1 MAENTRSTG
10 TRTLLLAGGILL
22 LVAAA
27 VAASRLLLKEQ
38 SAAVASF
45 PVKQG
50 EFVISLHLKDG
61 ELEAV
66 KSEQITSPQVH
77 GQLKITHLFPEGEV
91 VEVGDLVLEFDR
103 VEFEKKVTEKEHEL
117 QATKAELGKT
127 LANQGVEMARQE
139 ADIENKE
146 ASLRLAELQM
156 EKMKFESFVDREE
169 AKLKSRQAEL
179 ALEQAR
185 KKIEA
190 QRIVDEAERTK
201 QELRVADEERGLER
215 ARKDLEALSIH
226 AEKPGLVV
234 YQRIW
239 KGGRREKIRVGD
251 EPWGGQTLIT
261 LPDLT
266 RMQVKTWV
274 NEVDVD
280 KLEVGN
286 EVLVRLDALPGPVF
300 HGKISNIASLG
311 HEKEGDKNV
320 QVFDIVVE
328 IDEEDARLK
337 PGMTAACEVIVETIP
352 PRPHAGRR
360 RDRGGGGDRRRRH
373 PPLHPHRRRLR
384 EGRTHPRLP
393 DAGRPAGGAGGRP
406 GIAQRGLRHRRGG
419 TGRQRPGRPARPDR
433 GPGEARRRR
442 GGPGGGAGRR
452 RRGVARWTCARPSTC
467 RWRD

>member
-1 MAENTRSTG
+1 MAANHRFTAP
-10 TRTLLLAGGILL
+10 RTLLLAAGLL
-22 LVAAA
+22 LVVAAG

-45 PVKQG
+45 PVQQG

-61 ELEAV
+61 ELEAI
-66 KSEQITSPQVH
+66 KSEQITSPRVR

-91 VEVGDLVLEFDR
+91 VEVGDLVIEFDR
-103 VEFEKKVTEKEHEL
+103 VEFEKEVTEKEHEL
-117 QATKAELGKT
+117 EAARAELGKT

-146 ASLRLAELQM
+146 NSLRLAELQM

-169 AKLKSRQAEL
+169 AKLKARQAEL

-201 QELRVADEERGLER
+201 QELRVADEERAIER
-215 ARKDLEALSIH
+215 ASKDLEALSIH

-239 KGGRREKIRVGD
+239 KGSRPEKIRVGD

-261 LPDLT
+261 LPDLS

-352 PRPHAGRR
+352 PRPQREDAEIEVAEET
-360 RDRGGGGDRRRRH
+360 DAADI
-373 PPLHPHRRRLR
+373 PLYIPIDAVF
-384 EGRTHPRLP
+384 EKGGRTLVYRMQGGQPVEQEVALGSRNEDYVIVEEGLGGNDRVALRDP
-393 DAGRPAGGAGGRP
+393 TVVLEKLGGVEEAQAAAPAA
-406 GIAQRGLRHRRGG
+406 AV
-419 TGRQRPGRPARPDR
+419 
-433 GPGEARRRR
+433 E
-442 GGPGGGAGRR
+442 
-452 RRGVARWTCARPSTC
+452 
-467 RWRD
+467 

>member
-1 MAENTRSTG
+1 MASNHRFTAP
-10 TRTLLLAGGILL
+10 RTLLLAAG
-22 LVAAA
+22 LVLVVVAG
-27 VAASRLLLKEQ
+27 VAASRLLLKEKA
-38 SAAVASF
+38 AAVASF
-45 PVKQG
+45 PVQQG

-61 ELEAV
+61 ELEAI
-66 KSEQITSPQVH
+66 KSEQITSPRVR

-91 VEVGDLVLEFDR
+91 VEVGDLVIEFDR
-103 VEFEKKVTEKEHEL
+103 VEFEKEVTEKEHEL
-117 QATKAELGKT
+117 EAARAELGKT

-146 ASLRLAELQM
+146 NSLRLAELQM

-169 AKLKSRQAEL
+169 AKLKARQAEL

-201 QELRVADEERGLER
+201 QELRVADEERAIER

-239 KGGRREKIRVGD
+239 KGSRPEKIRVGD

-261 LPDLT
+261 LPDLS

-286 EVLVRLDALPGPVF
+286 EVLVSLDALPGPVF

-352 PRPHAGRR
+352 PRPPEDDAEIQEAEETEVAEI
-360 RDRGGGGDRRRRH
+360 
-373 PPLHPHRRRLR
+373 PLYIPIDAVF
-384 EGRTHPRLP
+384 EKGGRTLVYRMQGGQPEEQEVALGPRNEDYVVVEEGLGSNDRVALRDP
-393 DAGRPAGGAGGRP
+393 TVVLEKLGGVEEAEEAAPAAG
-406 GIAQRGLRHRRGG
+406 L
-419 TGRQRPGRPARPDR
+419 
-433 GPGEARRRR
+433 E
-442 GGPGGGAGRR
+442 
-452 RRGVARWTCARPSTC
+452 
-467 RWRD
+467 

>member
-1 MAENTRSTG
+1 MPANNRFTSP
-10 TRTLLLAGGILL
+10 RTLLLAAGLVL
-22 LVAAA
+22 VVAAG

-45 PVKQG
+45 PVQQG

-61 ELEAV
+61 ELEAI

-91 VEVGDLVLEFDR
+91 VEVDDLVIEFDR
-103 VEFEKKVTEKEHEL
+103 AEFEKEVTEKEHEL
-117 QATKAELGKT
+117 EAARAELGKT

-146 ASLRLAELQM
+146 NSLRLAGLQM

-169 AKLKSRQAEL
+169 AKLKARQAEL

-201 QELRVADEERGLER
+201 QELRVADEERALER

-234 YQRIW
+234 YERIW

-280 KLEVGN
+280 KLEVDN

-300 HGKISNIASLG
+300 HGKISSIASLG

-320 QVFDIVVE
+320 QVFDILVE
-328 IDEEDARLK
+328 IDEEDSRLK

-352 PRPHAGRR
+352 PRPPEDEAEIEE
-360 RDRGGGGDRRRRH
+360 
-373 PPLHPHRRRLR
+373 PEETEAVEIPLYIPIDAVF
-384 EGRTHPRLP
+384 EKGGRTLVYRMQGGQPEEQEVALGARNEDYVIVEEGLGTNDRVALRDP
-393 DAGRPAGGAGGRP
+393 TVVLEKLGGVEEAEEAAPAAT
-406 GIAQRGLRHRRGG
+406 L
-419 TGRQRPGRPARPDR
+419 
-433 GPGEARRRR
+433 E
-442 GGPGGGAGRR
+442 
-452 RRGVARWTCARPSTC
+452 
-467 RWRD
+467 

>member
-1 MAENTRSTG
+1 MPAKTRSTG

-27 VAASRLLLKEQ
+27 VATSHLLLKEQ
-38 SAAVASF
+38 AAAVASF

-66 KSEQITSPQVH
+66 KSEQITSPRVR
-77 GQLKITHLFPEGEV
+77 GQLKITHLFPEGEI
-91 VEVGDLVLEFDR
+91 VEVGDLVIEFDR
-103 VEFEKKVTEKEHEL
+103 VEFEKKVTEEEHEL
-117 QATKAELGKT
+117 QAAKAEQGKT

-156 EKMKFESFVDREE
+156 EKMKFESFIDREE
-169 AKLKSRQAEL
+169 AKLKTRQAEL

-190 QRIVDEAERTK
+190 QRTVDQAERTK

-215 ARKDLEALSIH
+215 AQRDLESLTIH
-226 AEKPGLVV
+226 AGKPGLVV
-234 YQRIW
+234 YERIW
-239 KGGRREKIRVGD
+239 KGSRPEKIRVGD

-261 LPDLT
+261 LPDLS
-266 RMQVKTWV
+266 RMQAKTWV

-286 EVLVRLDALPGPVF
+286 EVLIRLDALPGPVF

-320 QVFDIVVE
+320 QVFDILVE

-352 PRPHAGRR
+352 PRPPQDDAEIEEAEETEVAGIPLYIPIDAVFEKGGRTLVYR
-360 RDRGGGGDRRRRH
+360 IQAGQPVEQEVALGSRNENYVIVEEGLGARDRVALRDPTAVLEKLGGV
-373 PPLHPHRRRLR
+373 
-384 EGRTHPRLP
+384 EE
-393 DAGRPAGGAGGRP
+393 AQEAEPAA
-406 GIAQRGLRHRRGG
+406 AV
-419 TGRQRPGRPARPDR
+419 
-433 GPGEARRRR
+433 E
-442 GGPGGGAGRR
+442 
-452 RRGVARWTCARPSTC
+452 
-467 RWRD
+467 

>member
-1 MAENTRSTG
+1 MPANNRFTSP
-10 TRTLLLAGGILL
+10 RTLLLAAGLVL
-22 LVAAA
+22 VVAAG

-45 PVKQG
+45 PVQHG
-50 EFVISLHLKDG
+50 EFVISLNLKDG
-61 ELEAV
+61 ELEAI
-66 KSEQITSPQVH
+66 KSEQITSPRVR

-91 VEVGDLVLEFDR
+91 VEVGDLVIEFDR
-103 VEFEKKVTEKEHEL
+103 VEFEKEVTEKEHEL
-117 QATKAELGKT
+117 EAARAELGKT

-146 ASLRLAELQM
+146 NSLRLAELQM

-169 AKLKSRQAEL
+169 AKLKTRQAEL

-201 QELRVADEERGLER
+201 QELRVADEERAIER
-215 ARKDLEALSIH
+215 ASKDLEALSIH

-234 YQRIW
+234 YERIW
-239 KGGRREKIRVGD
+239 KGSRPEKIRVGD

-261 LPDLT
+261 LPDLS

-280 KLEVGN
+280 KLEAGN

-320 QVFDIVVE
+320 QVFDILVE
-328 IDEEDARLK
+328 IDEEDPRLK

-352 PRPHAGRR
+352 PRAPKDEAEIEEAEETEAAEI
-360 RDRGGGGDRRRRH
+360 
-373 PPLHPHRRRLR
+373 PLYIPIDAVF
-384 EGRTHPRLP
+384 EKGGRTLVYRMQGGQPVEQEVSLGARNEDYVIVEEGLGTNDRVALRDP
-393 DAGRPAGGAGGRP
+393 TVVLEKLGGVEEAQAAAPAA
-406 GIAQRGLRHRRGG
+406 AV
-419 TGRQRPGRPARPDR
+419 
-433 GPGEARRRR
+433 E
-442 GGPGGGAGRR
+442 
-452 RRGVARWTCARPSTC
+452 
-467 RWRD
+467 

>member
-1 MAENTRSTG
+1 MPAKTRSTG

-27 VAASRLLLKEQ
+27 VATSHLLLKEQ
-38 SAAVASF
+38 AAAVASF

-66 KSEQITSPQVH
+66 KSEQITSPRVR

-91 VEVGDLVLEFDR
+91 VEVGDLVIEFDR
-103 VEFEKKVTEKEHEL
+103 VEFEKKVTEEEHEL
-117 QATKAELGKT
+117 QAAKAEQGKT

-156 EKMKFESFVDREE
+156 EKMKFESFIDREE
-169 AKLKSRQAEL
+169 AKLKTRQAEL

-215 ARKDLEALSIH
+215 AQRDLESLTIH
-226 AEKPGLVV
+226 AGKPGLVV
-234 YQRIW
+234 YQRVW
-239 KGGRREKIRVGD
+239 KGGRNEKIRVGD

-261 LPDLT
+261 LPDLS

-286 EVLVRLDALPGPVF
+286 EVLIRLDALPGPVF

-320 QVFDIVVE
+320 QVFDILVE

-352 PRPHAGRR
+352 PRPARDDAEIEEAEETEVAGI
-360 RDRGGGGDRRRRH
+360 
-373 PPLHPHRRRLR
+373 PLYIPIDAVF
-384 EGRTHPRLP
+384 EKGGRTLVYRIQ
-393 DAGRPAGGAGGRP
+393 AGQPVEQEVALGSRNENYVIVEEGLGGSDRVALRDPTAVLEKLGGVEEEQEAEPAA
-406 GIAQRGLRHRRGG
+406 ASL
-419 TGRQRPGRPARPDR
+419 
-433 GPGEARRRR
+433 E
-442 GGPGGGAGRR
+442 
-452 RRGVARWTCARPSTC
+452 
-467 RWRD
+467 

>member
-1 MAENTRSTG
+1 MPAKTRSTG
-10 TRTLLLAGGILL
+10 TRTLLLAAGILL

-27 VAASRLLLKEQ
+27 VATSHLLLKEQ
-38 SAAVASF
+38 AAAVASF

-66 KSEQITSPQVH
+66 KSEQITSPRVR
-77 GQLKITHLFPEGEV
+77 GQLKITHLFPEGEI
-91 VEVGDLVLEFDR
+91 VEVGDLVIEFDR
-103 VEFEKKVTEKEHEL
+103 VEFEKKVTEEEHEL
-117 QATKAELGKT
+117 QAAKAEQGKT

-156 EKMKFESFVDREE
+156 EKMKFESFIDREE
-169 AKLKSRQAEL
+169 AKLKTRQAEL

-190 QRIVDEAERTK
+190 QRTVDEAERTK

-215 ARKDLEALSIH
+215 AQRDLESLTIH
-226 AEKPGLVV
+226 AGKPGLVV
-234 YQRIW
+234 YERIW
-239 KGGRREKIRVGD
+239 KGSRPEKIRVGD

-261 LPDLT
+261 LPDLS
-266 RMQVKTWV
+266 RMQAKTWV

-286 EVLVRLDALPGPVF
+286 EVLIRLDALPGPVF
-300 HGKISNIASLG
+300 HGRISNIASLG

-320 QVFDIVVE
+320 QVFDILVE

-352 PRPHAGRR
+352 PRPA
-360 RDRGGGGDRRRRH
+360 RDEAEIEEAEETEVAAI
-373 PPLHPHRRRLR
+373 PLYIPIDAVF
-384 EGRTHPRLP
+384 EKGGRTLVYRMQGDQPVEQEVALGSRNENYVIVEEGLGANDRVALRDP
-393 DAGRPAGGAGGRP
+393 TAVLEKLGGVEEAQEAEPAA
-406 GIAQRGLRHRRGG
+406 ASL
-419 TGRQRPGRPARPDR
+419 
-433 GPGEARRRR
+433 E
-442 GGPGGGAGRR
+442 
-452 RRGVARWTCARPSTC
+452 
-467 RWRD
+467 

>member
-1 MAENTRSTG
+1 MPANSRFSG
-10 TRTLLLAGGILL
+10 TRTLLLAAGILL

-27 VAASRLLLKEQ
+27 VATSHLLLKEQ
-38 SAAVASF
+38 AAAVASF

-66 KSEQITSPQVH
+66 KSEQITSPRVR
-77 GQLKITHLFPEGEV
+77 GQLKITHLFPEGEI
-91 VEVGDLVLEFDR
+91 VEVGDLVIEFDR
-103 VEFEKKVTEKEHEL
+103 VEFEKKVTEEEHEL
-117 QATKAELGKT
+117 QAAKAEQGKT

-156 EKMKFESFVDREE
+156 EKMKFESFIDREE
-169 AKLKSRQAEL
+169 AKLKTRQAEL

-190 QRIVDEAERTK
+190 QRTVDEAERTK

-215 ARKDLEALSIH
+215 AQRDLESLTIH
-226 AEKPGLVV
+226 AGKPGLVV
-234 YQRIW
+234 YERIW
-239 KGGRREKIRVGD
+239 KGSRPEKIRVGD

-261 LPDLT
+261 LPDLS
-266 RMQVKTWV
+266 RMQAKTWV

-286 EVLVRLDALPGPVF
+286 EVLIRLDALPGPVF
-300 HGKISNIASLG
+300 HGRISNIASLG

-320 QVFDIVVE
+320 QVFDILVE

-352 PRPHAGRR
+352 PRPPRDDAEIEEAEETEVAGI
-360 RDRGGGGDRRRRH
+360 
-373 PPLHPHRRRLR
+373 PLYIPIDAVF
-384 EGRTHPRLP
+384 EKGGRTLVYRMQGDQPVEQEVALGSRNENYVIVEEGLGANDRVALRDP
-393 DAGRPAGGAGGRP
+393 TAVLEKLGGVEEAQEAEPAA
-406 GIAQRGLRHRRGG
+406 ASL
-419 TGRQRPGRPARPDR
+419 
-433 GPGEARRRR
+433 E
-442 GGPGGGAGRR
+442 
-452 RRGVARWTCARPSTC
+452 
-467 RWRD
+467 

>member
-280 KLEVGN
+280 KLEVDN

-320 QVFDIVVE
+320 QVFDILVE

-352 PRPHAGRR
+352 PRPTPDDAEIEETEET
-360 RDRGGGGDRRRRH
+360 DAADI
-373 PPLHPHRRRLR
+373 PLYIPIDAVF
-384 EGRTHPRLP
+384 EKGGRTLVYRMQGGQPVEQEVALGARNENYVIVEEGLGSNDQVALRDP
-393 DAGRPAGGAGGRP
+393 TVVLEKLGGVKEAEEPAPAGAS
-406 GIAQRGLRHRRGG
+406 L
-419 TGRQRPGRPARPDR
+419 
-433 GPGEARRRR
+433 E
-442 GGPGGGAGRR
+442 
-452 RRGVARWTCARPSTC
+452 
-467 RWRD
+467 

>member
-1 MAENTRSTG
+1 MPAKTRSTG

-27 VAASRLLLKEQ
+27 VATSHLLLKEQ
-38 SAAVASF
+38 AAAVASF

-66 KSEQITSPQVH
+66 KSEQITSPRVR
-77 GQLKITHLFPEGEV
+77 GQLKITHLFPEGEI
-91 VEVGDLVLEFDR
+91 VEVGDLVIEFDR
-103 VEFEKKVTEKEHEL
+103 VEFEKKVTEEEHEL
-117 QATKAELGKT
+117 QAAKAEQGKT

-156 EKMKFESFVDREE
+156 EKMKFESFIDREE
-169 AKLKSRQAEL
+169 AKLKTRQAEL

-215 ARKDLEALSIH
+215 AQRDLESLTIH
-226 AEKPGLVV
+226 AGKPGLVV
-234 YQRIW
+234 YQRVW
-239 KGGRREKIRVGD
+239 KGGRNEKIRVGD

-261 LPDLT
+261 LPDLS

-286 EVLVRLDALPGPVF
+286 EVLIRLDALPGPVF

-320 QVFDIVVE
+320 QVFDILVE

-352 PRPHAGRR
+352 PRPARDDTEIEEAEETEVAGI
-360 RDRGGGGDRRRRH
+360 
-373 PPLHPHRRRLR
+373 PLYIPIDAVF
-384 EGRTHPRLP
+384 EKGGRTLVYRIQ
-393 DAGRPAGGAGGRP
+393 AGQPVEQEVALGSRNENYVIVEEGLGGSDRVALRDPTAVLEKLGGVEEEQEAEPAA
-406 GIAQRGLRHRRGG
+406 ASL
-419 TGRQRPGRPARPDR
+419 
-433 GPGEARRRR
+433 E
-442 GGPGGGAGRR
+442 
-452 RRGVARWTCARPSTC
+452 
-467 RWRD
+467 

>member
-1 MAENTRSTG
+1 MPAKTRSTG

-27 VAASRLLLKEQ
+27 VATSRLLMKEQ

-66 KSEQITSPQVH
+66 KSEQITSPRVR

-91 VEVGDLVLEFDR
+91 VEVGDLVIEFDR
-103 VEFEKKVTEKEHEL
+103 VEFEKKVTEEEHEL
-117 QATKAELGKT
+117 QAAKAEQGKT

-156 EKMKFESFVDREE
+156 EKMKFESFIDREE
-169 AKLKSRQAEL
+169 AKLKTRQAEL

-190 QRIVDEAERTK
+190 QRTVDEAERTK

-215 ARKDLEALSIH
+215 AQRDLESLTIH
-226 AEKPGLVV
+226 AGKPGLVV
-234 YQRIW
+234 YERIW
-239 KGGRREKIRVGD
+239 KGSRPEKIRVGD

-261 LPDLT
+261 LPDLS
-266 RMQVKTWV
+266 RMQAKTWV

-286 EVLVRLDALPGPVF
+286 EVLIRLDALPGPVF
-300 HGKISNIASLG
+300 HGRISNIASLG

-320 QVFDIVVE
+320 QVFDILVE

-352 PRPHAGRR
+352 PRPARDDAEIEEAEETEVAGI
-360 RDRGGGGDRRRRH
+360 
-373 PPLHPHRRRLR
+373 PLYIPIDAVF
-384 EGRTHPRLP
+384 EKGGRTLVYRIQ
-393 DAGRPAGGAGGRP
+393 AGQPVEQEVALGSRNENYVIVEEGLGANDRVALRDPTAVLEKLGGVEEAQEAEPAA
-406 GIAQRGLRHRRGG
+406 ASL
-419 TGRQRPGRPARPDR
+419 
-433 GPGEARRRR
+433 E
-442 GGPGGGAGRR
+442 
-452 RRGVARWTCARPSTC
+452 
-467 RWRD
+467 

>member
-1 MAENTRSTG
+1 MPLNPRFTAP
-10 TRTLLLAGGILL
+10 RTL
-22 LVAAA
+22 LVAAGLVLVVA
-27 VAASRLLLKEQ
+27 AGVAASRLLVKEKA
-38 SAAVASF
+38 AAVASF

-50 EFVISLHLKDG
+50 EFVISLQLKDG

-66 KSEQITSPQVH
+66 KSEQITSPRVR
-77 GQLKITHLFPEGEV
+77 GQLKITHLFPEGEI

-103 VEFEKKVTEKEHEL
+103 VEFEKKVTEEEHEL
-117 QATKAELGKT
+117 QAAKAEHGKT

-146 ASLRLAELQM
+146 NALRLAQLHM

-169 AKLKSRQAEL
+169 AKLKARQAEL

-201 QELRVADEERGLER
+201 QELRVADEEREVER
-215 ARKDLEALSIH
+215 AHKDLESLSIH

-239 KGGRREKIRVGD
+239 KGSRPEKIRVGD

-261 LPDLT
+261 LPDLS

-352 PRPHAGRR
+352 PRPQ
-360 RDRGGGGDRRRRH
+360 RDDAEIDEAEETDTADI
-373 PPLHPHRRRLR
+373 PLYIPIDAVF
-384 EGRTHPRLP
+384 EKGGRTLVYRMQGAKPVEQEVALGARNEDYVIIEEGLGSNDRVALRDP
-393 DAGRPAGGAGGRP
+393 TVVLEKLGGVEETEEAAPAA
-406 GIAQRGLRHRRGG
+406 
-419 TGRQRPGRPARPDR
+419 AR
-433 GPGEARRRR
+433 E
-442 GGPGGGAGRR
+442 
-452 RRGVARWTCARPSTC
+452 
-467 RWRD
+467 

>member
-1 MAENTRSTG
+1 MPSNLRFPAPRN
-10 TRTLLLAGGILL
+10 LLLAAGLVL
-22 LVAAA
+22 VVAAG

-38 SAAVASF
+38 GAAVASF

-66 KSEQITSPQVH
+66 KSEQITSPRVR

-91 VEVGDLVLEFDR
+91 VEVGDLVIEFDR
-103 VEFEKKVTEKEHEL
+103 VEFEKKVTEEQHEL
-117 QATKAELGKT
+117 EAARAELGKT
-127 LANQGVEMARQE
+127 VANQGVEMARQE

-169 AKLKSRQAEL
+169 AKLKTRQAEL

-190 QRIVDEAERTK
+190 QRTVDEVERTK
-201 QELRVADEERGLER
+201 QELRVANEERGLDR
-215 ARKDLEALSIH
+215 AQRDLESLSIH

-239 KGGRREKIRVGD
+239 KGSRPEKIRVGD

-261 LPDLT
+261 LPDLS

-300 HGKISNIASLG
+300 HGKIANIASLG

-320 QVFDIVVE
+320 QVFDILVE
-328 IDEEDARLK
+328 IAEEDARLK

-352 PRPHAGRR
+352 PRVPKDAAEIEEAEETEAVEI
-360 RDRGGGGDRRRRH
+360 
-373 PPLHPHRRRLR
+373 PLYIPIDAVF
-384 EGRTHPRLP
+384 EKGGRTLVYRMQGSQPVEQEVALGSRNADYVIVEEGL
-393 DAGRPAGGAGGRP
+393 GRNDHVALRDPTVVLEKLGGVDEAEAAAPAA
-406 GIAQRGLRHRRGG
+406 
-419 TGRQRPGRPARPDR
+419 AR
-433 GPGEARRRR
+433 E
-442 GGPGGGAGRR
+442 
-452 RRGVARWTCARPSTC
+452 
-467 RWRD
+467 

>member
-1 MAENTRSTG
+1 MAANHRFTAP
-10 TRTLLLAGGILL
+10 RTLLLAAGLL
-22 LVAAA
+22 LVVAAG

-45 PVKQG
+45 PVQQG

-61 ELEAV
+61 ELEAI
-66 KSEQITSPQVH
+66 KSEQITSPRVR

-91 VEVGDLVLEFDR
+91 VEVGDLVIEFDR
-103 VEFEKKVTEKEHEL
+103 VEFEKEVTEKEHEL
-117 QATKAELGKT
+117 EAARAELGKT

-146 ASLRLAELQM
+146 NSLRLAELQM

-169 AKLKSRQAEL
+169 AKLKARQAEL

-201 QELRVADEERGLER
+201 QELRVADEERAIER
-215 ARKDLEALSIH
+215 ATKDLEALSIH

-239 KGGRREKIRVGD
+239 KGSRPEKIRVGD

-261 LPDLT
+261 LPDLS

-280 KLEVGN
+280 KLEAGN

-320 QVFDIVVE
+320 QVFDILVE

-352 PRPHAGRR
+352 RAPRRTTPRSRRPRRPRP
-360 RDRGGGGDRRRRH
+360 
-373 PPLHPHRRRLR
+373 P
-384 EGRTHPRLP
+384 TS
-393 DAGRPAGGAGGRP
+393 
-406 GIAQRGLRHRRGG
+406 
-419 TGRQRPGRPARPDR
+419 
-433 GPGEARRRR
+433 
-442 GGPGGGAGRR
+442 
-452 RRGVARWTCARPSTC
+452 PSTSPSTPSSRRAGAPSSTGC
-467 RWRD
+467 RAASRWSRRSPWERATRTT